1 MSQKK
6 VDYYKEQKANR
17 KNIIKKEKRMRR
29 IEQIVVGAVG
39 ILAACWICFSVY
51 TKVTEKDT
59 TATES
64 VSTDLNVTALDDFM
78 NQVESAEE
86 AGTETAEEAEAESTE
101 EAGTESTGEAEADS
115 AEETEAE

>member
-29 IEQIVVGAVG
+29 IEQIVVGVVG

-51 TKVTEKDT
+51 TKVTEKDE

-64 VSTDLNVTALDDFM
+64 VSTDLNITALEEFM
-78 NQVESAEE
+78 NQV
-86 AGTETAEEAEAESTE
+86 
-101 EAGTESTGEAEADS
+101 DS
-115 AEETEAE
+115 AEEVEAE

>member
-29 IEQIVVGAVG
+29 IEQILFGAVG

-51 TKVTEKDT
+51 TKVTEKDN

-78 NQVESAEE
+78 SQVESAEE
-86 AGTETAEEAEAESTE
+86 VEAE
-101 EAGTESTGEAEADS
+101 
-115 AEETEAE
+115 